1 MANPPLDGAQD
12 EPHDTPEDV
21 SCDLAAALTRRR
33 FLLLSGATVATLA
46 LPKFLLGVPG
56 AEGIV
61 LQHAD
66 YPRRKVGLL
75 SALKVGQ
82 PVEFKY
88 PFDHPNCVDFIY
100 RLGVPAAGG
109 IGPARDVVAFNSLCP
124 HQGGPLAG
132 RYHAKDQVLGPCPL
146 HLSTFDLTRHGMVI
160 SGHATE
166 GLPQIVLELHGDD
179 IYAVGVMG
187 LVFGFSNN
195 LSKLA

>member
-1 MANPPLDGAQD
+1 MANPPLDGARGD
-12 EPHDTPEDV
+12 PHDTSADV

-33 FLLLSGATVATLA
+33 LLLLSGMTVATLA

-56 AEGIV
+56 AEAIA
-61 LQHAD
+61 LKQAA
-66 YPRRKVGLL
+66 YPRQKVGSFSRLT
-75 SALKVGQ
+75 VDQ
-82 PVEFKY
+82 PVEFRY
-88 PFDHPNCVDFIY
+88 PFDHPNCVNFIY
-100 RLGVPAAGG
+100 KLGVPAAGG

-132 RYHAKDQVLGPCPL
+132 RYHAKQQVLGPCPL

-179 IYAVGVMG
+179 IVAVGIMG

-195 LSKLA
+195 LSTPA